1 LVGGILSI
9 SKVRIRNFRSIVDF
23 QSVTK
28 DLNIFVGKNDEGK
41 SNVLRALDLFFNH
54 DKINGYILDWNI
66 DYCYFAPKRKRKAEE
81 ISVQLE
87 ISLPTNFRNQTPVLW
102 EKTWRREGLHK
113 EVYKH
118 KDGKDVSARSKIAAF
133 LKSMRFDYVPA
144 IKGEDY
150 FQSLMSKLY
159 DMLEATVEGQIRAAS
174 SSFTSTINENTK
186 NILEQIKQRLDMDTT
201 IELPSNLRDMF
212 AQLEFTS
219 TTDEIPFSLKQR
231 GDGIKVRHIP
241 IVLRWLAEQ
250 ANYRSVPGRPKAVTI
265 WGYEEPENNLELRR
279 CFDLAKE
286 FVAGANTIQTF
297 ITTHS
302 PALYSVSRESDPKIV
317 KLFLVTKENNS
328 SVTKI
333 KPIGD
338 EDLAALDSSMGLMDF
353 LEPHFKEA
361 KEAWERQISAR
372 NDINDTNSPT
382 IFCEGESDKVLLD
395 ACNKLFFP
403 DVADNVVVKYGG
415 GHPWVGDMM
424 IVWSHSRPKENAVG
438 LFDMDKE
445 AQATRSEVNK
455 KLKKSTQS
463 KVFGISLQPSTDLI
477 ECYKHNISVPYAI
490 EELIPRELWDY
501 AEQMNWLE
509 DRKDPIAEYGFK
521 ETNISFS
528 QYFKNKLTDS
538 HLRRIALRK
547 VKWNKKK
554 DFSKYICGL
563 RRASRRKA
571 LEGMKPTIEKCL
583 QKLGLIK
590 D

>member
-1 LVGGILSI
+1 MSI
-9 SKVRIRNFRSIVDF
+9 SKIRIRNFRSIVDF

-54 DKINGYILDWNI
+54 DKKNGYFLDWNI
-66 DYCYFAPKRKRKAEE
+66 DYCYFAPERKRKAEE

-87 ISLPTNFRNQTPVLW
+87 ISLPPNFRNQTPVVW
-102 EKTWRREGLHK
+102 DKIWRRDGLHK

-159 DMLEATVEGQIRAAS
+159 DMLEATVEEQIRAAS

-219 TTDEIPFSLKQR
+219 ITDEIPFSLKQR

-250 ANYRSVPGRPKAVTI
+250 ANYLSAPGRPKAVTI

-279 CFDLAKE
+279 CFELAKE
-286 FVAGANTIQTF
+286 FVAGANTIQSF

-302 PALYSVSRESDPKIV
+302 PAFYSVSRESDPKVV
-317 KLFLVTKENNS
+317 KLFLVTKEDNS
-328 SVTKI
+328 TITKI
-333 KPIGD
+333 KPIDDG
-338 EDLAALDSSMGLMDF
+338 ELAALDSSMGLMDF

-361 KEAWERQISAR
+361 RKAWERQLSAK
-372 NDINDTNSPT
+372 NNIHNTNSPT
-382 IFCEGESDKVLLD
+382 IFCEGESDRVLINE
-395 ACNKLFFP
+395 CKKLFFP
-403 DVADNVVVKYGG
+403 DIANKVVVKCGG
-415 GHPWVGDMM
+415 GHQWVSDMM
-424 IVWSHSRPKENAVG
+424 VVWSHSHPEEKAVG
-438 LFDMDKE
+438 LFDKDRGAEK
-445 AQATRSEVNK
+445 AKSDANS
-455 KLKKSTQS
+455 KLKKATQS
-463 KVFGISLQPSTDLI
+463 KVFGISLEPNTELI
-477 ECYKHNISVPYAI
+477 DCYKHKISVPYAI
-490 EELIPRELWDY
+490 EELMPREIWNY
-501 AEQMNWLE
+501 AEKMDWLE
-509 DRKDPIAEYGFK
+509 DRKDPIEEYGFR

-528 QYFKNKLTDS
+528 QYFKKKLPDP
-538 HLRRIALRK
+538 HLRRIALQK
-547 VKWNKKK
+547 VKWNKKE

-563 RRASRRKA
+563 QEVDKRKA
-571 LEGMKPTIEKCL
+571 LEGMKPTIERCL
-583 QKLGLIK
+583 QKLGLLWN
-590 D
+590 